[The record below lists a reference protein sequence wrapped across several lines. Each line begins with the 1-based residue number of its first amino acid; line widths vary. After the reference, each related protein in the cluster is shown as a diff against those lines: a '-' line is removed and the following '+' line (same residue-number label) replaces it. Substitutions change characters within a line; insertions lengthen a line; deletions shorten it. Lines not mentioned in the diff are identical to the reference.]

1 MLHDASVLITQ
12 YGSQYVAAYLVSLR
26 IALLGFTGGFLLAL
40 VLTVARISPI
50 APLRTLVSMWV
61 EIFRNAPVLCLII
74 FIVYALPDLGVVLDY
89 EPSVILALVLVS
101 SAFACDNLRTG
112 INAIDPGQVEAAR
125 AVGLNFMQIVRN
137 IILPQSLR
145 SVIQPMVTLM
155 ISVMISSSAGS
166 LVPLSSRELT
176 GLVSKINTK
185 EAMGITTFAIAACL
199 YVLTGLIIGFVGRQ
213 IEKRFAL
220 WQ

>member
-1 MLHDASVLITQ
+1 MLHDAAVLLAEYGPQ
-12 YGSQYVAAYLVSLR
+12 YIAAYLVSLR
-26 IALLGFTGGFLLAL
+26 IALFGFTGGFLLAL

-50 APLRTLVSMWV
+50 TPLRTLVSIWV
-61 EIFRNAPVLCLII
+61 ELFRNAPVLCLII
-74 FIVYALPDLGVVLDY
+74 FIVYALPDLGIVIDY
-89 EPSVILALVLVS
+89 EPSVIVALILVS

-125 AVGLNFMQIVRN
+125 AVGLNFLQIVRY

-166 LVPLSSRELT
+166 LVPLGSRELT

-185 EAMGITTFAIAACL
+185 EAMGITTFLIAACL
-199 YVLTGLIIGFVGRQ
+199 YVATGLLIGFIGSK